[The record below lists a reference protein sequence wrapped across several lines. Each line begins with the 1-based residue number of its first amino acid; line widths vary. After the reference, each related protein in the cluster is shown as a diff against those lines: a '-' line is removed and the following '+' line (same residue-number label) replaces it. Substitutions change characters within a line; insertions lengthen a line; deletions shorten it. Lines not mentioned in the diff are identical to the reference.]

1 MTAAIFFIG
10 SAILFAS
17 INIKYAIDGLS
28 SAIREVARQIH
39 VHAETMNEIKHQGIG
54 IDKELTIGEKVARGL
69 VS

>member
-17 INIKYAIDGLS
+17 VIVKCAIDGLS
-28 SAIREVARQIH
+28 DAIREVLRQIH

-54 IDKELTIGEKVARGL
+54 IDKDLSIGEKVARGIE
-69 VS
+69 